1 MLWQIFSELRLCLSH
16 FRIFSFIRKY
26 LNVVSFALCRNIRG
40 KSKPEQLP
48 CEQFLQQIKISRAF
62 LRAKQVEEKR
72 WRFQFVVEIAHKA
85 VVLILVS
92 LY

>member
-62 LRAKQVEEKR
+62 LRAKQVGEKR
-72 WRFQFVVEIAHKA
+72 GKFQFVVEIAHKA
-85 VVLILVS
+85 LIQILLS
-92 LY
+92 L